1 MRLAEIMVDVGETPV
16 FCPQHYSERW
26 VIHIIFEGFPAS
38 LKLNA
43 KPQNLKQ
50 PQATRASNCAV
61 FGLVSNCECPD
72 PGLSGPELASVNR
85 CFGGTSGQMGM
96 AQQCGTKQIERR
108 LAVLFI
114 TTSKLKIN
122 WSHAKFKFHGFLTG
136 EPGVEISKHFITFTA
151 KHLQLVYHLLTLPKG
166 TYGSGWLIAQNIQNQ
181 APKSE
186 TVRCMCVCACIRMFL
201 RLIKSVATDWVWGSI
216 SLPSHLVNSR
226 ESQLTSY

>member
-43 KPQNLKQ
+43 KPQNSKQ

-151 KHLQLVYHLLTLPKG
+151 KHLQVTCNLQWICSEHCKHLAST
-166 TYGSGWLIAQNIQNQ
+166 
-181 APKSE
+181 
-186 TVRCMCVCACIRMFL
+186 R
-201 RLIKSVATDWVWGSI
+201 
-216 SLPSHLVNSR
+216 LPSLDSAKRHLWQWVANCPKHPKPS
-226 ESQLTSY
+226 TKIGNC